1 MHNVLEPAAAKSP
14 ARIAGPFALALAAM
28 AAGLIAVQPAA
39 AQDAVPQQQQTAPA
53 DYSEEQLESF
63 AAAAQRVQELNGK
76 WVPQIAEAQDES
88 ESAQMRQQALQEM
101 EQAVRDEGLT
111 VQEYNGIYD
120 AAQRDPEVMQKI
132 ESHRQESQ

>member
-1 MHNVLEPAAAKSP
+1 MHNVLEAAAAKRS

-28 AAGLIAVQPAA
+28 AVGLIAVQPAA
-39 AQDAVPQQQQTAPA
+39 SQDAVPQQQTAPA
-53 DYSEEQLESF
+53 DYSENQLESF

-76 WVPQIAEAQDES
+76 WVPQIAEAQNES
-88 ESAQMRQQALQEM
+88 ESEQMRQQALQEM

-132 ESHRQESQ
+132 ESHRQETQ